1 MECDLQMSACKI
13 LWVFRSCVEQRASR
27 RNRRNGRKAESITRE
42 QRVLPSRKCMFLLL
56 PTWDPSELHDS
67 VEFFPPVD
75 PAHSPEAG
83 SLGLWYLAFWV
94 GSRLVRESISISRVD
109 ASRLPSLQTFLR
121 PPPPTTD
128 TCAATYMWIHI
139 PQKCTHTCTHAHC
152 KTHQVAGT
160 CMIKVPIFCDLTNS
174 TCLCKGPW
182 RPVPIHIRLD
192 SNPH

>member
-1 MECDLQMSACKI
+1 MVERLNPSRENKECYHQESVCFCSFPPEIPQNFMI
-13 LWVFRSCVEQRASR
+13 LWS
-27 RNRRNGRKAESITRE
+27 
-42 QRVLPSRKCMFLLL
+42 
-56 PTWDPSELHDS
+56 
-67 VEFFPPVD
+67 FFPPVD

-109 ASRLPSLQTFLR
+109 TSRLPPLQTFLR